1 MKKSKIK
8 FSNILIVNKIISNF
22 ELGASRFEN
31 LKNLNKSENS
41 SRLKVPDVGIKKTT
55 LEPQSQ
61 CSKGKYSEF
70 IGPRNHPK
78 TVRLCALDH
87 NNQIGTVFGQ
97 FLSVVTSDLFSVCCA
112 VTVVRIGS
120 FE

>member
-1 MKKSKIK
+1 MGA
-8 FSNILIVNKIISNF
+8 LPF
-22 ELGASRFEN
+22 EHLN
-31 LKNLNKSENS
+31 PNKSENS
-41 SRLKVPDVGIKKTT
+41 SRLKVPDVGIKKPT

-87 NNQIGTVFGQ
+87 NNQKRNS

-112 VTVVRIGS
+112 LTLVRIGS